1 MPLPSCA
8 GFLQTDVAGKHVLA
22 YLLSSVCRLADF
34 RHMINRPFLNF
45 RIITFKYNFEQL
57 KRMGEEFVWNL
68 SQNKP
73 IKYPSGAFQGDFLN
87 SPSYRSRAD
96 ALSPQTPTPFWDSSG
111 WCWTYLNPP
120 HKRFSLSCFSST
132 CLNIKYANNH
142 HYTSNNYT
150 CLRAPCQVLAAV
162 QSFVKTNIPFQ
173 EMSCCL
179 EDFFLY

>member
-1 MPLPSCA
+1 M
-8 GFLQTDVAGKHVLA
+8 LA
-22 YLLSSVCRLADF
+22 HLLSSVYCLADF
-34 RHMINRPFLNF
+34 RHMISRSFLNF

-57 KRMGEEFVWNL
+57 KWMGEEFIWNL

-73 IKYPSGAFQGDFLN
+73 IKMSCSRVISLTPFHTATMLVS
-87 SPSYRSRAD
+87 SPLR
-96 ALSPQTPTPFWDSSG
+96 PPTLFWDSSG